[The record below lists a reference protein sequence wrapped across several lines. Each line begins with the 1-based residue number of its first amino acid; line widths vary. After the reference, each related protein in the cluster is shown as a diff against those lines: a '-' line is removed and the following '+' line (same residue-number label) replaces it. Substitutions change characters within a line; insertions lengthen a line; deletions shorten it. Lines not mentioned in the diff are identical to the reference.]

1 MNFLFLKEKKLFS
14 TIKHNNSKE
23 RKPFKIKIK
32 ICTKNKNFKIKRNPM
47 QTNTKSHILEAE
59 IK

>member
-14 TIKHNNSKE
+14 TIKHGNSKE

-32 ICTKNKNFKIKRNPM
+32 SVQKKTLYKIKHEVE
-47 QTNTKSHILEAE
+47 T
-59 IK
+59 